1 MIEKIEDI
9 YPLTIIK
16 IRFSGRIVILNAD
29 VDAGEGDDRLDM
41 SWANYIQGVENIQI
55 QLEEWMEEYVSP
67 CFYGIGN
74 NLTEAFE
81 DYKNKLT
88 K

>member
-1 MIEKIEDI
+1 MIERIEDI

-16 IRFSGRIVILNAD
+16 TRFGGRIVILNAD

-41 SWANYIQGVENIQI
+41 SWSNYIQGVENIQVR
-55 QLEEWMEEYVSP
+55 LEKWMDEYVT
-67 CFYGIGN
+67 CLYGIGD

-81 DYKNKLT
+81 DYKNKFI